1 MGAFQQVT
9 GDGQLDILVQNNEFR
24 HRPYTFQKI
33 NSKWS
38 LYLNVKHKTIT
49 ILENGIAENLDD
61 LGMTVIFQI
70 EDQRHKS

>member
-1 MGAFQQVT
+1 MT

>member
-61 LGMTVIFQI
+61 NALS
-70 EDQRHKS
+70 DRRPKA